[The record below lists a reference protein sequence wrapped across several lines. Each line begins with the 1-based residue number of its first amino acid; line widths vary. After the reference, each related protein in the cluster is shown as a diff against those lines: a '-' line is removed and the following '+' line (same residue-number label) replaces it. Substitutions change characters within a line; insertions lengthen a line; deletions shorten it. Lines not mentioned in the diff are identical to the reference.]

1 MSLVEKDPEKLEA
14 MHLLRFG
21 DFAGK
26 RVLEVGSGDGR
37 LTWRYANEARRV
49 VGVDVDGDGLRIAH
63 IERPSDLA
71 DRALFVEA
79 TSLGLPFRKHSFDM
93 AVLAWSF

>member
-1 MSLVEKDPEKLEA
+1 LEKDPEKQEGA
-14 MHLLRFG
+14 HLLRFG

-37 LTWRYANEARRV
+37 LTWSYAERARSV
-49 VGVDVDGDGLRIAH
+49 VGIDVDRDSLRVAH
-63 IERPSDLA
+63 IERPVDLT
-71 DRALFVEA
+71 DTVPFVA
-79 TSLGLPFRKHSFDM
+79 ANSIDLPFRKETFDM